1 MDYKKTNAPT
11 NTVTRNMMDLC
22 EDTGN
27 VYETVVIIGKRANQI
42 AVEMKNDLS
51 KKLQEFASYNDNL
64 EEVFENREQIEIS
77 RYYEKLP
84 KPTLIA
90 AQEYEEG
97 KVYYRNPA
105 KEKKN
110 CNKGPFPAKAVS
122 HPKRPLFLL
131 NLIIC
136 KNSYDTAYSNH
147 LLAGGCHPDGGDDVF
162 ARRKPAGGG

>member
-1 MDYKKTNAPT
+1 MDYKKTNAPS
-11 NTVTRNMMDLC
+11 NTITRNMVELC

-27 VYETVVIIGKRANQI
+27 VYETVAIIGKRANQI

-64 EEVFENREQIEIS
+64 EEVFEIEIS

-105 KEKKN
+105 KEKEK
-110 CNKGPFPAKAVS
+110 
-122 HPKRPLFLL
+122 LQ
-131 NLIIC
+131 
-136 KNSYDTAYSNH
+136 
-147 LLAGGCHPDGGDDVF
+147 
-162 ARRKPAGGG
+162 

>member
-1 MDYKKTNAPT
+1 MDYKKTNAPS
-11 NTVTRNMMDLC
+11 NTITRNMVELC

-27 VYETVVIIGKRANQI
+27 VYETVAIIGKRANQI

-105 KEKKN
+105 KEKEK
-110 CNKGPFPAKAVS
+110 
-122 HPKRPLFLL
+122 LL
-131 NLIIC
+131 
-136 KNSYDTAYSNH
+136 
-147 LLAGGCHPDGGDDVF
+147 
-162 ARRKPAGGG
+162 